1 MPTPKPVAPDGD
13 PPDNRTTAE
22 QGPSASRNHSA
33 DDAGTAPTHD
43 QLPESLPAD
52 SSS

>member
-1 MPTPKPVAPDGD
+1 MPTPKPIAPDGD
-13 PPDNRTTAE
+13 PPDNRTPAG
-22 QGPSASRNHSA
+22 QAPSASRNRDA

-43 QLPESLPAD
+43 ELPESLPAG